1 MIGLFCLR
9 QKTPNIKN
17 HGHSIKNV
25 EKHVKMQGTQTTAE
39 TKRNNSTNK
48 TTKQQRKQH
57 ETTTQTKQRNNSTTT
72 TAQQDETTAPQTQA
86 CGIARARLP
95 KVLPKTPITL
105 AKTSQLMASS
115 QEAATEAKGSPEKLC
130 GRLPAS
136 LVQTKLAHSNIIF
149 ELHQLIT
156 PNRHRF
162 DMDHVSWLGQENAA
176 RQCSD

>member
-1 MIGLFCLR
+1 MSETKNPEH
-9 QKTPNIKN
+9 QKPWTFNK
-17 HGHSIKNV
+17 HV

-95 KVLPKTPITL
+95 KVLPRTPVTL
-105 AKTSQLMASS
+105 AKTAQLMASS
-115 QEAATEAKGSPEKLC
+115 QEAATGAKGSPEKLR

-136 LVQTKLAHSNIIF
+136 LVQAKLAHSNIIF

-162 DMDHVSWLGQENAA
+162 AMHHISCIGRDTNSTAVE
-176 RQCSD
+176 

>member
-17 HGHSIKNV
+17 LGHSIKNV

-57 ETTTQTKQRNNSTTT
+57 ETTAQTKQRNNSTTT
-72 TAQQDETTAPQTQA
+72 TAHQDQTTAPQKQA

-95 KVLPKTPITL
+95 KVLPRTPVIL
-105 AKTSQLMASS
+105 AKTAQLMASS
-115 QEAATEAKGSPEKLC
+115 QEAATEAKGSPDKLC
-130 GRLPAS
+130 SRLAAS
-136 LVQTKLAHSNIIF
+136 RFQTKLTQPNSTF
-149 ELHQLIT
+149 ELEQRISLST
-156 PNRHRF
+156 HRF
-162 DMDHVSWLGQENAA
+162 DMGHDSWMVRKTV
-176 RQCSD
+176 RQ

>member
-95 KVLPKTPITL
+95 KVRKEPNHQGTTAGLIK
-105 AKTSQLMASS
+105 S
-115 QEAATEAKGSPEKLC
+115 
-130 GRLPAS
+130 
-136 LVQTKLAHSNIIF
+136 KLAPGGGCGGNLGRSRRYP
-149 ELHQLIT
+149 QST
-156 PNRHRF
+156 PEPCQPKLR
-162 DMDHVSWLGQENAA
+162 
-176 RQCSD
+176 